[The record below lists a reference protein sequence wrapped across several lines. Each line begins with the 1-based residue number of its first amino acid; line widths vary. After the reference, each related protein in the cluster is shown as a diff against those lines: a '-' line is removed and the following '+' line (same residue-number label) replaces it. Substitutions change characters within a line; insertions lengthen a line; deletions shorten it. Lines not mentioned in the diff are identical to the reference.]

1 MQICM
6 LPEIFYSGISGS
18 YSPFLKLCRI
28 LSKGSVRKKPQGNRG
43 CVNLFLLLWMEVS
56 MHKHKYYSI
65 FLYKMTNIHM
75 SGWNNKNKTK
85 LAVFSL
91 SSMRTLVINWK
102 DYESDR
108 EKHWLKFNGVFSWL
122 IPVNKSRLQK
132 ALELATS
139 PFKINS
145 SQVLYIGTKISFPFS
160 LIVCV

>member
-28 LSKGSVRKKPQGNRG
+28 LSKGSVRKKPQGNIG

-75 SGWNNKNKTK
+75 SGWNNNKKN
-85 LAVFSL
+85 
-91 SSMRTLVINWK
+91 
-102 DYESDR
+102 
-108 EKHWLKFNGVFSWL
+108 
-122 IPVNKSRLQK
+122 
-132 ALELATS
+132 
-139 PFKINS
+139 
-145 SQVLYIGTKISFPFS
+145 SQYFR
-160 LIVCV
+160 

>member
-1 MQICM
+1 MSGRN
-6 LPEIFYSGISGS
+6 LKGTEDVWTYFFYCGWKCRCISINTIV
-18 YSPFLKLCRI
+18 F
-28 LSKGSVRKKPQGNRG
+28 
-43 CVNLFLLLWMEVS
+43 F
-56 MHKHKYYSI
+56 

-75 SGWNNKNKTK
+75 SGWNNNKK

-102 DYESDR
+102 DYESDH
-108 EKHWLKFNGVFSWL
+108 EKHWLKFNCVFSWL

-145 SQVLYIGTKISFPFS
+145 SHVLYIDTKISFPFS

>member
-28 LSKGSVRKKPQGNRG
+28 LSKGSVRKKPQGYIG
-43 CVNLFLLLWMEVS
+43 CVMEVS

-65 FLYKMTNIHM
+65 FFLYKMTNIHM
-75 SGWNNKNKTK
+75 SGWNNKKK

-108 EKHWLKFNGVFSWL
+108 EKHWLKLNCDFSWL

-145 SQVLYIGTKISFPFS
+145 SHVLYIGTKISFPFS

>member
-1 MQICM
+1 M
-6 LPEIFYSGISGS
+6 LPEFFYSGISGS

-65 FLYKMTNIHM
+65 FFLYIKWQTYTWVD
-75 SGWNNKNKTK
+75 GTTTK
-85 LAVFSL
+85 KIAVFSL

-108 EKHWLKFNGVFSWL
+108 EKHRLKLNCDFSWL

-145 SQVLYIGTKISFPFS
+145 SHVLYIGTKISFPFS

>member
-1 MQICM
+1 
-6 LPEIFYSGISGS
+6 
-18 YSPFLKLCRI
+18 
-28 LSKGSVRKKPQGNRG
+28 
-43 CVNLFLLLWMEVS
+43 
-56 MHKHKYYSI
+56 
-65 FLYKMTNIHM
+65 M
-75 SGWNNKNKTK
+75 SGKNLKGTEDVWTYFFYCGWKCRCISINTIVFFNIKWQTYTWVDGTTTTTK

-108 EKHWLKFNGVFSWL
+108 EKHWLKFNCVFSWL

-145 SQVLYIGTKISFPFS
+145 SHVLYIGTKISFPFS

>member
-1 MQICM
+1 
-6 LPEIFYSGISGS
+6 
-18 YSPFLKLCRI
+18 
-28 LSKGSVRKKPQGNRG
+28 
-43 CVNLFLLLWMEVS
+43 
-56 MHKHKYYSI
+56 
-65 FLYKMTNIHM
+65 M
-75 SGWNNKNKTK
+75 SGRNLKGTEDVWTYFFYCGWKCRCISINTIVFFFYIKWQTYTWVDGTTKKK

-108 EKHWLKFNGVFSWL
+108 EKHWLKFNCVFSWL

-145 SQVLYIGTKISFPFS
+145 SHVLYIGTKISFPFS

>member
-65 FLYKMTNIHM
+65 FFLYKMTNIHM
-75 SGWNNKNKTK
+75 SGWNNKKKTRSIFAKLNENSRNKLEGLRIRPRK
-85 LAVFSL
+85 
-91 SSMRTLVINWK
+91 TLI
-102 DYESDR
+102 
-108 EKHWLKFNGVFSWL
+108 
-122 IPVNKSRLQK
+122 
-132 ALELATS
+132 
-139 PFKINS
+139 KI
-145 SQVLYIGTKISFPFS
+145 
-160 LIVCV
+160 